1 MKKLLALLLLLV
13 SAPALGQQI
22 TLTWE
27 YPFPDET
34 EFRIKRK
41 AEPCAGPGAFTQIAT
56 VPANTLTYVD
66 KTGTFGQFYC
76 YTVTAANPTSESPQ
90 ATPVGKVFP
99 YPTLT
104 VPPAKLQVQ

>member
-1 MKKLLALLLLLV
+1 MKRFLFILLFIPTL
-13 SAPALGQQI
+13 SFGQQI

-27 YPFPDET
+27 YPFPNET

-41 AEPCAGPGAFTQIAT
+41 AEPCAGPGSFTQIAI

-104 VPPAKLQVQ
+104 VPPANLQVQ